1 MITTNATSTMKAVI
15 SRTLLLLATVFTFGY
30 ARAAEPLTLKAPA
43 KTSLERALDRQL
55 NKHLSFPVAASENM
69 LGEVTVSFVVNAEGH
84 IQVLDASGTNEAL
97 RAYVLRKLTKVDIGA
112 NPEGVWRTSH
122 IRFVFR
128 PEA

>member
-1 MITTNATSTMKAVI
+1 MKTMI
-15 SRTLLLLATVFTFGY
+15 SRTALILATVFTFGY
-30 ARAAEPLTLKAPA
+30 ARAAEPIVVKAPV
-43 KTSLERALDRQL
+43 KTNLERALNRQL

-97 RAYVLRKLTKVDIGA
+97 RAYVLRKLSKVDIGA